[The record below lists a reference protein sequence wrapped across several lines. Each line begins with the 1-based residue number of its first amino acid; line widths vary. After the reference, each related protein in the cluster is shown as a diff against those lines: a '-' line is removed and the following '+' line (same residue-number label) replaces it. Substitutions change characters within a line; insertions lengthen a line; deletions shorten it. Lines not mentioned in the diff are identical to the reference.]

1 MREHPKPPL
10 KRVPNVTVFF
20 FLSFATLF
28 GSVGINV
35 RESVPCAYWFILAQD
50 NGKCK
55 GIFLTLVQGSKTR
68 VLNRGGYG
76 Q

>member
-28 GSVGINV
+28 GSVGINDREILFPV
-35 RESVPCAYWFILAQD
+35 RTELVYH
-50 NGKCK
+50 GK
-55 GIFLTLVQGSKTR
+55 GEM
-68 VLNRGGYG
+68 
-76 Q
+76 